1 MRRHGYI
8 DLMVLLFTSA
18 LGGCNQRNP
27 DVWPADSMAI
37 RDSQVAVVNAVLLAN
52 HPHFTAGRSR
62 APSLN
67 VDAFDFMLGRP
78 MSEFASLFA
87 AAGGSMSAVE
97 IERKYPDW
105 PMASWMRKTQQAS
118 EGELTFYL
126 LFTEIGRTFGY
137 DGQADFLVIA
147 TEAGT
152 VKEWAL
158 FAITEY

>member
-1 MRRHGYI
+1 MPRHGQI
-8 DLMVLLFTSA
+8 DLVFLLFATVW
-18 LGGCNQRNP
+18 GGCNQGNP
-27 DVWPADSMAI
+27 DVRPVDSTAI
-37 RDSQVAVVNAVLLAN
+37 RNSQVASVNAALLAN

-67 VDAFDFMLGRP
+67 VDALDFMIGRP
-78 MSEFASLFA
+78 MSDFPDVFA
-87 AAGGSMSAVE
+87 AARTSVSVVE
-97 IERKYPDW
+97 IERQYPDW

-118 EGELTFYL
+118 EGELAFYL
-126 LFTEIGRTFGY
+126 LYTEIGRTFGY

-158 FAITEY
+158 FAITSY